1 MNDNTVT
8 APAVSSTQWTG
19 EQTRA
24 IELRGGNVLVS
35 ASAGSGKTAVLTER
49 LLRMIVD
56 GGADVR
62 DFVVVT
68 FTKTAAAEMKARLG
82 KKLSDYSRS
91 HPEDARVKCQLMYL
105 PEANISTID
114 SFCLAL
120 LEKYQSAENADY
132 SPGVRILSENEAK
145 LIFKK
150 ALSEVIEE
158 EYDRGDDGFY
168 ALADALSGEGGGIES
183 LKEAIMSLHCIISAS
198 PESGEALKKEYL
210 APYGDGY
217 PASMLGFALA
227 NAAEAAEYHARVI
240 NRTLAEAPRITDD
253 TPPKEKDILLNCV
266 GWLADLADSAR
277 SVAEA
282 ARAGDAARCEEL
294 LSVSFRN
301 ADNKP
306 RNTPIAWYDR
316 RRDVGKAY
324 TDFMKSAA
332 ASLVTAED
340 ELADEAAELREI
352 VGRLFDL
359 TQAVE
364 ERYAALKKDRGAW
377 DFADIEKKALNL
389 LWKRGEDGVLRRT
402 EVSLEEGARYKEILI
417 DEYQD
422 VNMLQERIFL
432 GICAREEDNEAE
444 NNIFMV
450 GDIKQS
456 IYGFRGATPE
466 LFRRHRAAYLPATP
480 EDAEFPAKIVLNHN
494 FRSRKS
500 ILDAVNAVFGA
511 IMTEETCGIDYA
523 EDAMKK
529 LEGAEDRDNPCS
541 GAYLTLLSDPDKKG
555 EYVAAKIAELMRS
568 GVKVVEGRSA
578 NKTERALRYG
588 DIAILMRSVKQKYCK
603 PYLDALE
610 AAGIP
615 CADPGSAGCFDVPSV
630 RGVISVLRAIDNPMK
645 DVSLVA
651 AMVSPVFGFT
661 ESELMRVRGDDKG
674 VFYYSVKA
682 AAEAGD
688 VKCAAFLAKLEHLR
702 RKAAVLTADK
712 LIWYIYSSSGCL
724 AFASSLKTGKRDRAA
739 LMRFYESAKAYGA
752 SGRQDL
758 SGFIGF
764 VDRMI
769 EEETDSDNGYSSG
782 AGDEVRI
789 MTIHKSKGLEFPVC
803 FICGTESLFSQTDQ
817 DLKKRCVV
825 DPDIGVA
832 AGIVRPSEHKKLDTA
847 AFKAAKEK
855 LRLKKRKED
864 IRALYVAMTRACE
877 RLEIVSSVKDPAAF
891 CEESHNRLDEA
902 GRMDAYEVRKASC
915 SLGWIMPAAVY
926 SDAFEVSVD
935 PRYEAAPDVSG
946 AEPPAP
952 DAELAGRILANVT
965 GEYGFAASAGV
976 PTKLTVSEIVAMR
989 AGKSESDRC
998 CERRPACLDGDKR
1011 GGAEAGTATHA
1022 FLQFADFAALDDPE
1036 AEIERLVSQRFITAK
1051 QAKLID
1057 RRKLANFVSSDIF
1070 RRIRASGDVTREF
1083 RFTFEADASDFI
1095 PDAPEEKLLVQG
1107 AIDCFFI
1114 EDSKCVVVDYKT
1126 DRITD
1131 NAAEKAAYY
1140 KPQLEIYA
1148 RGLKE
1153 LTGMEVSEAILYFLD
1168 ADEAVRVI

>member
-8 APAVSSTQWTG
+8 AQVSSTQWTD

-24 IELRGGNVLVS
+24 MELRGGNVLVS

-49 LLRMIVD
+49 LLRMIVE

-68 FTKTAAAEMKARLG
+68 FTKAAAAEMKARLG

-105 PEANISTID
+105 PDANISAID

-120 LEKYQSAENADY
+120 LEKYQSAESADY

-158 EYDRGDDGFY
+158 EYDRGEDGFY
-168 ALADALSGEGGGIES
+168 ALTDALSGEGGGIES
-183 LKEAIMSLHCIISAS
+183 LKKAVTSLHYISAAS
-198 PESGEALKKEYL
+198 PESETLKDEYL
-210 APYGDGY
+210 AAYGADY
-217 PASMLGFALA
+217 PAAMLRFALE
-227 NAAEAAEYHARVI
+227 NVAEAAEYHARAMNGV
-240 NRTLAEAPRITDD
+240 LAEAPIVTED
-253 TPPKEKDILLNCV
+253 TPPKEKDTLRECV
-266 GWLADLADSAR
+266 CWLTELADSAR

-282 ARAGDAARCEEL
+282 ARAGDHARCAEL
-294 LSVSFRN
+294 MSVDFRK
-301 ADNKP
+301 ADSKP
-306 RNTPIAWYDR
+306 SNTPNPWYDR
-316 RRDVGKAY
+316 RKDVGNRYKN
-324 TDFMKSAA
+324 FMESAA
-332 ASLVTAED
+332 VTLNAAGRG
-340 ELADEAAELREI
+340 LADEAAELREI
-352 VGRLFDL
+352 VSRLFDL

-377 DFADIEKKALNL
+377 DFADIEKKALKL

-402 EVSLEEGARYKEILI
+402 DVSLEEGARYKEILI

-432 GICAREEDNEAE
+432 GICARDEDNEAE
-444 NNIFMV
+444 NNVFTV

-466 LFRRHRAAYLPATP
+466 LFRRRRASYLPATP
-480 EDAEFPAKIVLNHN
+480 EDAEFPAKIVLNRN

-529 LEGAEDRDNPCS
+529 LDGAAERGNPGS
-541 GAYLTLLSDPDKKG
+541 GAYLTLLSDPDERG

-568 GVKVVEGRSA
+568 GMKVVEGRGA
-578 NKTERALRYG
+578 NRTERDLRYG
-588 DIAILMRSVKQKYCK
+588 DIAILMRSVKHKYCK
-603 PYLDALE
+603 PYLDAFE

-651 AMVSPVFGFT
+651 AMVSHVFGFT
-661 ESELMRVRGDDKG
+661 ESELMRVRGGDKG

-688 VKCAAFLAKLEHLR
+688 AKCSAFLARLERLR

-769 EEETDSDNGYSSG
+769 EEESDSDGGYVSG

-789 MTIHKSKGLEFPVC
+789 MTVHKSKGLEFPVC
-803 FICGTESLFSQTDQ
+803 FICGVESQFSKTDQ
-817 DLKKRCVV
+817 DLRQRFVV

-847 AFKAAKEK
+847 AFRAAKEK
-855 LRLKKRKED
+855 LRLKKRMED
-864 IRALYVAMTRACE
+864 IRVLYVAMTRACE
-877 RLEIVSSVKDPAAF
+877 RLEIVSSVKDPDAL
-891 CEESHNRLDEA
+891 CEDAPHRLDAA
-902 GRMDAYEVRKASC
+902 GRMDAYDVKNAPR
-915 SLGWIMPAAVY
+915 SLDWIVPAAVC
-926 SDAFEVSVD
+926 SDSFTVSVD
-935 PRYEAAPDVSG
+935 PSYEAAPDASG

-952 DAELAGRILANVT
+952 DAALADRIFANVT

-976 PTKLTVSEIVAMR
+976 PTKLTVSEIVAIR
-989 AGKSESDRC
+989 AGKSGGDRC
-998 CERRPACLDGDKR
+998 CERRPACLDADKR
-1011 GGAEAGTATHA
+1011 GGTEAGTATHA
-1022 FLQFADFAALDDPE
+1022 FLQFADYDALDDPE
-1036 AEIERLVSQRFITAK
+1036 AELARLVSQRFITER
-1051 QAKLID
+1051 QAELVD
-1057 RRKLANFVSSDIF
+1057 RRKLDNFIGSELLA
-1070 RRIRASGDVTREF
+1070 RIRAAESSTREF
-1083 RFTFEADASDFI
+1083 RFTFEAAASDFI
-1095 PDAPEEKLLVQG
+1095 PGAPDEKLLVQG
-1107 AIDCFFI
+1107 AIDCVFE
-1114 EDSKCVVVDYKT
+1114 EDGRCVVVDYKT
-1126 DRITD
+1126 DRIKD
-1131 NAAEKAAYY
+1131 DIAEKVAYY
-1140 KPQLEIYA
+1140 RPQLEIYA
-1148 RGLKE
+1148 RGLRE
-1153 LTGMEVSEAILYFLD
+1153 LTGKEVSEGILFFLD
-1168 ADEAVRVI
+1168 TGEAVKVW

>member
-1 MNDNTVT
+1 MNDNVIT
-8 APAVSSTQWTG
+8 APAVSSMQWTD
-19 EQTRA
+19 EQARA
-24 IELRGGNVLVS
+24 MELRGGNILVS

-49 LLRMIVD
+49 LLRMIVED
-56 GGADVR
+56 GADVR

-68 FTKTAAAEMKARLG
+68 FTKAAAAELQARLG

-91 HPEDARVKCQLMYL
+91 HPADTRVKCQLMYL

-114 SFCLAL
+114 SFCLSL
-120 LEKYQSAENADY
+120 LEKYQSAEGADY
-132 SPGVRILSENEAK
+132 SPGVRILSDNEAK
-145 LIFKK
+145 LVFKK

-158 EYDRGDDGFY
+158 EYDEGEDGFY

-183 LKEAIMSLHCIISAS
+183 LKEAITSLHYIISAS
-198 PESGEALKKEYL
+198 PESDEALKDKYL
-210 APYGDGY
+210 APYGEDY
-217 PASMLGFALA
+217 PAAMLRFALD
-227 NAAEAAEYHARVI
+227 NAAEAAEYHERVI
-240 NRTLAEAPRITDD
+240 RGVLAEAPGVTDG
-253 TPPKEKDILLNCV
+253 TPPKEKDILTKCV
-266 GWLADLADSAR
+266 GWLTELADSAR
-277 SVAEA
+277 SVAA
-282 ARAGDAARCEEL
+282 AASAGDAARCAEL
-294 LSVSFRN
+294 LNVPFRD

-316 RRDVGKAY
+316 RRDVGNAY
-324 TDFMKSAA
+324 KGFMKSAA
-332 ASLVTAED
+332 ASLNAAETG
-340 ELADEAAELREI
+340 LADEAAELREI

-422 VNMLQERIFL
+422 VNTLQERIFL
-432 GICAREEDNEAE
+432 GICACEEDNEAE

-480 EDAEFPAKIVLNHN
+480 EDTEFPAKIVLNHN

-523 EDAMKK
+523 EDVMKK
-529 LEGAEDRDNPCS
+529 LDGASDRDNPYS
-541 GAYLTLLSDPDKKG
+541 GAYLTLLSDPEKKG

-568 GVKVVEGRSA
+568 GIKIVEGRGE
-578 NKTERALRYG
+578 NKTERDLRYG

-603 PYLDALE
+603 PYLDAFE

-615 CADPGSAGCFDVPSV
+615 CADPGSAGCFDAPSV

-661 ESELMRVRGDDKG
+661 ESELMRVRGGDKG

-688 VKCAAFLAKLEHLR
+688 AKCVAFLAKLEHLR

-712 LIWYIYSSSGCL
+712 LIWYIYSTSGCL

-739 LMRFYESAKAYGA
+739 LMRFYESAKTYGA

-769 EEETDSDNGYSSG
+769 EEEADSDSGYSSG

-803 FICGTESLFSQTDQ
+803 FICGAESVFSQTDK
-817 DLKKRCVV
+817 DIKRRCVV

-832 AGIVRPSEHKKLDTA
+832 AGIVRPSEHKKIDTA
-847 AFKAAKEK
+847 AFKAAKEN
-855 LRLKKRKED
+855 LRLKKRRED

-877 RLEIVSSVKDPAAF
+877 RLEIVSSVKDPDAF
-891 CEESHNRLDEA
+891 CGNARQRLDEA
-902 GRMDAYEVRKASC
+902 GRMDAYEVKNAPRA
-915 SLGWIMPAAVY
+915 LDWIAPAAVY
-926 SDAFEVSVD
+926 GDAFGVSVD
-935 PRYEAAPDVSG
+935 PRYDAASG
-946 AEPPAP
+946 ASEAEPPEP
-952 DAELAGRILANVT
+952 DSALAERIRDRIKA
-965 GEYGFAASAGV
+965 EYIYAASTAV
-976 PTKLTVSEIVAMR
+976 PTKLTVSEIVAAR
-989 AGKSESDRC
+989 AGKSGSERC
-998 CERRPACLDGDKR
+998 CERRPACLDADKR
-1011 GGAEAGTATHA
+1011 GGTEAGTATHA
-1022 FLQFADFAALDDPE
+1022 FLQFADYGRLDDPE
-1036 AEIERLVSQRFITAK
+1036 AELARLVSRRFITER
-1051 QAKLID
+1051 QAELVD
-1057 RRKLANFVSSDIF
+1057 RRKLDNFIGSELF
-1070 RRIRASGDVTREF
+1070 GRIRAAENPTREF
-1083 RFTFEADASDFI
+1083 RFTFEAPASDFI
-1095 PDAPEEKLLVQG
+1095 PDAPDEKLLIQG
-1107 AIDCFFI
+1107 AIDCVF
-1114 EDSKCVVVDYKT
+1114 EENGKCVVVDYKT
-1126 DRITD
+1126 DRIKD
-1131 NAAEKAAYY
+1131 NVAEKAAYY

-1148 RGLKE
+1148 RGLRE
-1153 LTGMEVSEAILYFLD
+1153 LTGKEVSEGILFFLD
-1168 ADEAVRVI
+1168 TGEAVRVW